1 MFFNATYGSKAIH
14 RIKMV
19 GGWRGPVENHNKQ
32 NIGAAILSN
41 LCVLSPKLR
50 ALDTGVIPATAE
62 CVTQLGTGQLA
73 WVFMTR

>member
-1 MFFNATYGSKAIH
+1 M
-14 RIKMV
+14 
-19 GGWRGPVENHNKQ
+19 ENHNKE